1 MRFNALK
8 SLIRTNIIYTTAP
21 SNLTRFRQKQAKNP
35 SKKINVSRQLIMTHL
50 LTSLLYLVLFGLMSA
65 FQSLV
70 DHPGIFSNMV
80 SVFSLMVLSQG
91 FLSFYN
97 VFYESK
103 DLQSYRP
110 YAFSESEIVIGKSFS
125 VGLTVLIG
133 TLPIIAYMTNL
144 QIQSGNPVW
153 LAIPIA
159 LISLVILGSVL
170 AFGILAA
177 VHFITKTAVFRQHKR
192 VASNILLGVTNF
204 LIFASIVLMN
214 SQNRVAG
221 GNVVTYFPPMEAFHH
236 FGVDPFALHSL
247 LEISLWALLAIVL
260 FSIVKWKVLP
270 EFYEAALKTSET
282 VNKKKRVRK
291 LQLGSQKS
299 FPKFVWDYQISLISD
314 GSVFLQ
320 SVFMS
325 SAMPYFFILPGL
337 MGFLQGSGY
346 SLSPYL
352 TPKYLLPLILMTTFI
367 AMFNAGS
374 SNLTMIGIS
383 LERENFS
390 YLKVLPFDMK
400 GYLQLKFWDL
410 FLIQSILP
418 LLIFVVVN
426 LFIGTH
432 WFSLLAMIVVW
443 FSCCLAWSIWG
454 YQRDYRNLVTNWTN
468 VTELFNRSNNTLK
481 TIIAFVL
488 LFIYIAVI
496 AVSYVLIAYLPEALV
511 YGMTIGAFLLAVS
524 VSGALYLYYA
534 NKFKKRVVQQSV
546 IR

>member
-21 SNLTRFRQKQAKNP
+21 ANLSRFRQKQAKNP
-35 SKKINVSRQLIMTHL
+35 GKKINVSRQLIMTYL

-125 VGLTVLIG
+125 VVLTVLIG
-133 TLPIIAYMTNL
+133 ALPIIAYMTNL

-177 VHFITKTAVFRQHKR
+177 VHFITKTAAFRQHKR

-204 LIFASIVLMN
+204 LIFASIILMN

-236 FGVDPFALHSL
+236 FGVDPFAPRSL

-352 TPKYLLPLILMTTFI
+352 TPKYLIPLILITTFI

-432 WFSLLAMIVVW
+432 WFSLLVMIVVW

-511 YGMTIGAFLLAVS
+511 YGITIGAFLLAVS

-534 NKFKKRVVQQSV
+534 NKFKKALEE
-546 IR
+546 

>member
-70 DHPGIFSNMV
+70 DYPGIFSNMV
-80 SVFSLMVLSQG
+80 SVFSLMGLSQG

-432 WFSLLAMIVVW
+432 WFSLLAMIIVW

-534 NKFKKRVVQQSV
+534 NKFKREWD
-546 IR
+546 RNR

>member
-125 VGLTVLIG
+125 VVLTVLIG
-133 TLPIIAYMTNL
+133 ALPIIAYMTNL

-236 FGVDPFALHSL
+236 FGVDPFAPHSL

-352 TPKYLLPLILMTTFI
+352 TPTYLIPLILITTFI

-511 YGMTIGAFLLAVS
+511 YGITIGAFLLAVS

-534 NKFKKRVVQQSV
+534 NKFKKALEE
-546 IR
+546 

>member
-70 DHPGIFSNMV
+70 DYPGIFSNMV

-153 LAIPIA
+153 LAIPVA

-534 NKFKKRVVQQSV
+534 NKFKREWD
-546 IR
+546 RNR

>member
-214 SQNRVAG
+214 SQNRVTV

-325 SAMPYFFILPGL
+325 SAMSYFFILPGL

-352 TPKYLLPLILMTTFI
+352 TPKYLLPLILITTFI

-400 GYLQLKFWDL
+400 GYLQLKFWYL

-418 LLIFVVVN
+418 LLIFIVVN

-432 WFSLLAMIVVW
+432 WISLLAMMIVW
-443 FSCCLAWSIWG
+443 SSCCLAWSIWG

-511 YGMTIGAFLLAVS
+511 YGMTIGAFLLVVS

-534 NKFKKRVVQQSV
+534 NKFKKRVVQKF
-546 IR
+546 

>member
-432 WFSLLAMIVVW
+432 WFSLLAMIIVW

-534 NKFKKRVVQQSV
+534 NKFKREWD
-546 IR
+546 RNR

>member
-21 SNLTRFRQKQAKNP
+21 ANLSRFRQKQAKNP
-35 SKKINVSRQLIMTHL
+35 GKKINVSRQLIMTYL

-125 VGLTVLIG
+125 VVLTVLIG

-177 VHFITKTAVFRQHKR
+177 VHFITKTAAFRQHKR

-214 SQNRVAG
+214 SQNRVAD

-236 FGVDPFALHSL
+236 FGVDPFAPHSL
-247 LEISLWALLAIVL
+247 LEIGRWALLAIVL

-352 TPKYLLPLILMTTFI
+352 TPKYLIPLILITTFI

-432 WFSLLAMIVVW
+432 WFSLLVMIVVW

-496 AVSYVLIAYLPEALV
+496 AVSYVLIAYLPEVLV
-511 YGMTIGAFLLAVS
+511 YGITIGAFLLAVS

-534 NKFKKRVVQQSV
+534 NKFKKALEE
-546 IR
+546 

>member
-70 DHPGIFSNMV
+70 DYPGIFSNMV

-534 NKFKKRVVQQSV
+534 NKFKREWD
-546 IR
+546 RNR

>member
-534 NKFKKRVVQQSV
+534 NKFKREWD
-546 IR
+546 RNR

>member
-70 DHPGIFSNMV
+70 DHPGTFSNMV

-247 LEISLWALLAIVL
+247 LEISFWALLAIVL

-352 TPKYLLPLILMTTFI
+352 TPKYLFPLILITTFI

-400 GYLQLKFWDL
+400 GYLQLKFWYL

-432 WFSLLAMIVVW
+432 WFSLLAMVIVW

-488 LFIYIAVI
+488 LFVYIAVI
-496 AVSYVLIAYLPEALV
+496 SVSYVLIAYLPEALV
-511 YGMTIGAFLLAVS
+511 YGMTIGAFLLALS

-534 NKFKKRVVQQSV
+534 NKFKKALEE
-546 IR
+546 

>member
-1 MRFNALK
+1 
-8 SLIRTNIIYTTAP
+8 
-21 SNLTRFRQKQAKNP
+21 
-35 SKKINVSRQLIMTHL
+35 
-50 LTSLLYLVLFGLMSA
+50 
-65 FQSLV
+65 
-70 DHPGIFSNMV
+70 
-80 SVFSLMVLSQG
+80 
-91 FLSFYN
+91 
-97 VFYESK
+97 
-103 DLQSYRP
+103 
-110 YAFSESEIVIGKSFS
+110 
-125 VGLTVLIG
+125 
-133 TLPIIAYMTNL
+133 
-144 QIQSGNPVW
+144 
-153 LAIPIA
+153 
-159 LISLVILGSVL
+159 
-170 AFGILAA
+170 
-177 VHFITKTAVFRQHKR
+177 
-192 VASNILLGVTNF
+192 
-204 LIFASIVLMN
+204 
-214 SQNRVAG
+214 
-221 GNVVTYFPPMEAFHH
+221 
-236 FGVDPFALHSL
+236 
-247 LEISLWALLAIVL
+247 
-260 FSIVKWKVLP
+260 
-270 EFYEAALKTSET
+270 
-282 VNKKKRVRK
+282 
-291 LQLGSQKS
+291 
-299 FPKFVWDYQISLISD
+299 
-314 GSVFLQ
+314 
-320 SVFMS
+320 
-325 SAMPYFFILPGL
+325 

-352 TPKYLLPLILMTTFI
+352 TPKYLFPLILMTTFI

-443 FSCCLAWSIWG
+443 FCCCLAWSIWG

-534 NKFKKRVVQQSV
+534 NKFKKALEE
-546 IR
+546 

>member
-21 SNLTRFRQKQAKNP
+21 ANLTRFRQKQAKNP

-352 TPKYLLPLILMTTFI
+352 TPKYLLPLILITTFI

-534 NKFKKRVVQQSV
+534 NKFKREWD
-546 IR
+546 RNR

>member
-204 LIFASIVLMN
+204 LIFSSIVLMN

-247 LEISLWALLAIVL
+247 LEISLWTLLAIVL

-432 WFSLLAMIVVW
+432 WFSLLAMIIVW

-496 AVSYVLIAYLPEALV
+496 AVSYVLIAYLSEALV
-511 YGMTIGAFLLAVS
+511 YGITIGAFLLAVS

-534 NKFKKRVVQQSV
+534 NKFKKALEE
-546 IR
+546 

>member
-432 WFSLLAMIVVW
+432 WFSLLAMIIVW

-511 YGMTIGAFLLAVS
+511 YGITIGAFLLAVS
-524 VSGALYLYYA
+524 ISGALYLYYA
-534 NKFKKRVVQQSV
+534 NKFKKALEE
-546 IR
+546 

>member
-352 TPKYLLPLILMTTFI
+352 TPKYLLPLILITTFI

-534 NKFKKRVVQQSV
+534 NKFKKRVVQKF
-546 IR
+546 

>member
-1 MRFNALK
+1 MRFNALT

-97 VFYESK
+97 VCYESK

-221 GNVVTYFPPMEAFHH
+221 GNVVAYFPPMEAFHH

-346 SLSPYL
+346 SLSTYL
-352 TPKYLLPLILMTTFI
+352 TPKYLLPLILITTFI

-481 TIIAFVL
+481 TIIAFAL
-488 LFIYIAVI
+488 LFVYIAVI
-496 AVSYVLIAYLPEALV
+496 AVSYVLIAYLPETLV

-534 NKFKKRVVQQSV
+534 NKFKREWD
-546 IR
+546 RNR

>member
-21 SNLTRFRQKQAKNP
+21 SNLTRFRQKQARNP

-534 NKFKKRVVQQSV
+534 NKFKKRVVQKF
-546 IR
+546 

>member
-21 SNLTRFRQKQAKNP
+21 SNLSRFRQKQAKNP

-50 LTSLLYLVLFGLMSA
+50 LTSLLYLILFGIMSV

-153 LAIPIA
+153 LAIPVA

-534 NKFKKRVVQQSV
+534 NKFKREWD
-546 IR
+546 RNR

>member
-125 VGLTVLIG
+125 VVLTVLIG
-133 TLPIIAYMTNL
+133 ALPIIAYMTNL

-352 TPKYLLPLILMTTFI
+352 TPKYLLPLILITTFI

-511 YGMTIGAFLLAVS
+511 YGITIGAFLLAVS

-534 NKFKKRVVQQSV
+534 NKFKKALEE
-546 IR
+546 

>member
-432 WFSLLAMIVVW
+432 WFSLLAMIIVW

-496 AVSYVLIAYLPEALV
+496 AVSYVLIAYLSEALV
-511 YGMTIGAFLLAVS
+511 YGITIGAFLLAVS

-534 NKFKKRVVQQSV
+534 NKFKKALEE
-546 IR
+546 

>member
-496 AVSYVLIAYLPEALV
+496 AVSYVLIAYLSEALV
-511 YGMTIGAFLLAVS
+511 YGITIGAFLLAVS

-534 NKFKKRVVQQSV
+534 NKFKKALEE
-546 IR
+546 

>member
-21 SNLTRFRQKQAKNP
+21 ANLTRFRQKQAKNP

-214 SQNRVAG
+214 SQNRVTG

-260 FSIVKWKVLP
+260 FSVVKWKVLP

-352 TPKYLLPLILMTTFI
+352 TPKYLFPLILMTTFI

-443 FSCCLAWSIWG
+443 FCCCLAWSIWG

-534 NKFKKRVVQQSV
+534 NKFKKALEE
-546 IR
+546 

>member
-291 LQLGSQKS
+291 LQLGNQKS

-534 NKFKKRVVQQSV
+534 NKFKKRVVQKF
-546 IR
+546 

>member
-80 SVFSLMVLSQG
+80 YVFSLMVLSQG

-214 SQNRVAG
+214 SQNRVTG

-260 FSIVKWKVLP
+260 FSVVKWKVLP

-432 WFSLLAMIVVW
+432 WFSLLAMIIVW

-511 YGMTIGAFLLAVS
+511 YGITIGAFLLAVS
-524 VSGALYLYYA
+524 ISGALYLYYA
-534 NKFKKRVVQQSV
+534 NKFKKALEE
-546 IR
+546 

>member
-247 LEISLWALLAIVL
+247 LEISFWALLAIVL

-352 TPKYLLPLILMTTFI
+352 TPKYLFPLILITTFI

-400 GYLQLKFWDL
+400 GYLQLKFWYL

-432 WFSLLAMIVVW
+432 WFSLLAMVIVW

-488 LFIYIAVI
+488 LFVYIAVI
-496 AVSYVLIAYLPEALV
+496 SVSYVLIAYLPEALV
-511 YGMTIGAFLLAVS
+511 YGMTIGAFLLALS

-534 NKFKKRVVQQSV
+534 NKFKKALEE
-546 IR
+546 

>member
-247 LEISLWALLAIVL
+247 LEISLWTLLAIVL

-432 WFSLLAMIVVW
+432 WFSLLAMIIVW

-496 AVSYVLIAYLPEALV
+496 AVSYVLIAYLSEALV

-534 NKFKKRVVQQSV
+534 NKFKKALEE
-546 IR
+546 

>member
-1 MRFNALK
+1 
-8 SLIRTNIIYTTAP
+8 
-21 SNLTRFRQKQAKNP
+21 
-35 SKKINVSRQLIMTHL
+35 MTHL

-70 DHPGIFSNMV
+70 DYPGIFSNMV

-432 WFSLLAMIVVW
+432 WFSLLAMIIVW

-534 NKFKKRVVQQSV
+534 NKFKREWD
-546 IR
+546 RNR

>member
-70 DHPGIFSNMV
+70 DYPGIFSNMV

-247 LEISLWALLAIVL
+247 LEISLWTLLAIVL

-432 WFSLLAMIVVW
+432 WFSLLAMIIVW

-534 NKFKKRVVQQSV
+534 NKFKKALEE
-546 IR
+546 

>member
-534 NKFKKRVVQQSV
+534 NKFKKRVVQKF
-546 IR
+546 